1 MNGVSMARL
10 FAVTTRGLEQVS
22 AGEMAELPGLR
33 VDQVG
38 YRRIAATYTGP
49 IAAALAL
56 RTVDDLFVDLAEW
69 HGISHHR
76 AVLATL
82 QQLSQELDLGPAAAV
97 RAQVSPLSRPPSF
110 SVSASFV
117 GRRNYTS
124 DEIKQAVAA
133 GIMSGSGWSYQP
145 SDQESEIN
153 IRLFIEHEDVYV
165 GMRLGERPINR
176 RPYKQAHVPGSLK
189 PPVAA
194 ALLRLAGVQTGESV
208 LDPCCGAG
216 TILIEAALLGAAA
229 RGGDLAPTALEAAR
243 ANARAAGVEIDL
255 RLWDARR
262 LPLESGSVAHIVTNL
277 PWGRQIEVEVE
288 LARYYRELLGEM
300 SRVLRRHGTM
310 VLLTNLPQSI
320 EVPAMRLVS
329 QQTISLFGQQATV
342 LIFER

>member
-1 MNGVSMARL
+1 MNGVSMAHL

-56 RTVDDLFVDLAEW
+56 RTVDDLFIYLAEW

-76 AVLATL
+76 AALPTL
-82 QQLSQELDLGPAAAV
+82 QQLSQELDLGPAVAL
-97 RAQVSPLSRPPSF
+97 RTQISPLSALPSF

-133 GIMSGSGWSYQP
+133 GITASAGWNYQP

-176 RPYKQAHVPGSLK
+176 RPYKQVHVPGSLK

-194 ALLRLAGVQTGESV
+194 ALLRLAGVRAGESV

-243 ANARAAGVEIDL
+243 ANARAAGAEIDL
-255 RLWDARR
+255 QRWDARR
-262 LPLESGSVAHIVTNL
+262 LPLESGSVVHIVTNL
-277 PWGRQIEVEVE
+277 PWGRQIEVEADLV
-288 LARYYRELLGEM
+288 RYYRELLGEM
-300 SRVLRRHGTM
+300 QRVLRRPGTI
-310 VLLTNLPQSI
+310 VLLTDLPQPI
-320 EVPAMRLVS
+320 EAPGMRLIS
-329 QQTISLFGQQATV
+329 QQTISLFGRQATI
-342 LIFER
+342 LIYKG